1 MGKGNNAVSGYDYY
15 IGLHFGI
22 SHGPIDN
29 FLELRGGNLTAWT
42 GNVTASGAIQINFP
56 TLYGGSTREGG
67 LLGQLDIMMGEPTQM
82 PNAYLTAQQGN
93 PQPAYRGTCTVV
105 YEGGLIGS
113 NNPYPKPWAF
123 RIRRVLKGWF
133 NNAVW
138 EPTLATVPLSNGAI
152 GMNPAHIVYEV
163 ITNPDWG
170 MGYPASQIDTANF
183 LIAAT
188 QLQAEGTGLCL
199 LWNRQDTIENFL
211 QTLMD
216 YMAAVLVSSPTTGL
230 FQLNLIRGGY
240 DIATLPVFTQD
251 DVIELSS
258 KEDSSITGCTNEMV
272 VKFFDPINK
281 INQICTL
288 QALGAIQ
295 AQRVV
300 VSTVKEYPGIATMDL
315 ASRVAQRDLAA
326 VSTPLKRIEIKFN
339 RKLYTMVPGSLFVLT
354 FPDAQLDSVIF
365 RVGEVDYGKLTDGAI
380 KVTAVQ
386 DVFSLP
392 SDTYIA
398 PQVSGWVVPNP
409 NPVPPTIYVGLEAG
423 YRDLILELGAS
434 AAAAVP
440 PGDGYIGVLVAQPN
454 GLQFYYAVAVATAP
468 FTTFS
473 AKAAAANWAPS
484 ATVLGT
490 LDPFETTCTFQAL
503 TSPKAITTGIAA
515 LISDGT
521 QSEIVR
527 LDAFDATTGVATIGR
542 GCCDTVAWPH
552 AAAIRVFFMDNFSG
566 TDGVAY
572 TNGEV
577 VEVKPLPDASNG
589 QLAIGLAPTIT
600 ITMAE
605 RAFLPYPPAFPT
617 INGTRY
623 DLFGTVTGTFTLA
636 WIERNR
642 VTQAESL
649 LDQTAG
655 TVTPEAGTTYSI
667 NVYDNN
673 TATLL
678 QSWTGLTA
686 TSQAMNFGYSTILRI
701 ELFSMRGGLKS
712 WQTWEMLVTFA
723 NNSVQITDE
732 SGNDLT
738 DESGNLIFSE

>member
-315 ASRVAQRDLAA
+315 ASRVAFARRQATDL
-326 VSTPLKRIEIKFN
+326 VRQIVCQN
-339 RKLYTMVPGSLFVLT
+339 
-354 FPDAQLDSVIF
+354 
-365 RVGEVDYGKLTDGAI
+365 
-380 KVTAVQ
+380 
-386 DVFSLP
+386 
-392 SDTYIA
+392 A
-398 PQVSGWVVPNP
+398 PQPGQP
-409 NPVPPTIYVGLEAG
+409 LAG
-423 YRDLILELGAS
+423 
-434 AAAAVP
+434 
-440 PGDGYIGVLVAQPN
+440 
-454 GLQFYYAVAVATAP
+454 
-468 FTTFS
+468 
-473 AKAAAANWAPS
+473 
-484 ATVLGT
+484 
-490 LDPFETTCTFQAL
+490 
-503 TSPKAITTGIAA
+503 
-515 LISDGT
+515 
-521 QSEIVR
+521 
-527 LDAFDATTGVATIGR
+527 
-542 GCCDTVAWPH
+542 
-552 AAAIRVFFMDNFSG
+552 
-566 TDGVAY
+566 
-572 TNGEV
+572 
-577 VEVKPLPDASNG
+577 
-589 QLAIGLAPTIT
+589 
-600 ITMAE
+600 
-605 RAFLPYPPAFPT
+605 
-617 INGTRY
+617 
-623 DLFGTVTGTFTLA
+623 
-636 WIERNR
+636 RNLR
-642 VTQAESL
+642 
-649 LDQTAG
+649 TAG
-655 TVTPEAGTTYSI
+655 QFLMRFEKRFLHDSRKIDLSPIARRGPLRDQKLQVRAKPFQVGSI
-667 NVYDNN
+667 GGIP
-673 TATLL
+673 LL
-678 QSWTGLTA
+678 
-686 TSQAMNFGYSTILRI
+686 
-701 ELFSMRGGLKS
+701 
-712 WQTWEMLVTFA
+712 
-723 NNSVQITDE
+723 
-732 SGNDLT
+732 
-738 DESGNLIFSE
+738 